1 MDDIA
6 AKVYEAMAFHV
17 TQANFNRRVKAVSA
31 WSLQMTASAI
41 LSALRTVM
49 DPMATHLREIYS
61 ERLSYDVFPVGLA
74 ERASA

>member
-1 MDDIA
+1 MDVIA

-41 LSALRTVM
+41 LATLRSVM
-49 DPMATHLREIYS
+49 DPMTAHLRDLYAEG
-61 ERLSYDVFPVGLA
+61 LPYDISLPVGLA
-74 ERASA
+74 ERA